1 LCLSAGLGQAVQ
13 AVFSRFF
20 LLIFKCVLKGYL
32 NSAFADQRKELRLT
46 PFYFLKIFILP
57 ESFSFRHKKMHP
69 LFGCILKI

>member
-1 LCLSAGLGQAVQ
+1 LASITSCFFKVLSPY
-13 AVFSRFF
+13 
-20 LLIFKCVLKGYL
+20 FKCFLNGYL
-32 NSAFADQRKELRLT
+32 KTVFADQCKELRLT